1 MTQRKVALA
10 PSKVCQCSITRTVKI
25 NGIKVMFEIDTGCGV
40 TVVSKQ
46 QYFQLWK
53 KAAISEIK
61 PCSLKLK
68 TYTGERLGVLGKAQ
82 VQVQNENRK

>member
-1 MTQRKVALA
+1 
-10 PSKVCQCSITRTVKI
+10 
-25 NGIKVMFEIDTGCGV
+25 MFEIDTGCGV

-82 VQVQNENRK
+82 VQVQNENTEKTLPVVIVKADGPNLLGRS